1 MQCQVVDILQ
11 KLFNWNLKPFKYSL
25 LMLFVFIDCDANGDT
40 YIYIYIPQME
50 LSTHFTCRSPS
61 QHKTYRDLIN
71 NFSSSNYQY
80 LSVLPRDSRS
90 LFSHSTTIKT
100 GLLRSTCDQIWM
112 RAQSL
117 NTGELALME
126 RWGNGRGREESVS
139 LGSAVTKLQALRA
152 FSNADLPSSTLSP
165 LH

>member
-1 MQCQVVDILQ
+1 MSSCRYITKTVQLKFEAIQIFITHAFCIHWLWCQRRYL
-11 KLFNWNLKPFKYSL
+11 
-25 LMLFVFIDCDANGDT
+25 